1 MALLKIC
8 RCGKTIPYNVKRCE
22 ECQAKYEQKNKKVYT
37 EKDKAR
43 WRAYQNQRDDKEEQA
58 FYMSKTWKL
67 TRDMIVNKFYHIDVY
82 LYMKYGIVEYGN
94 IVHHIVELKEDF
106 SQRLSEDNL
115 ILLSQRSH
123 LLIHEEYNNGDKV
136 ALQEELKQMV
146 KDFEERYKQIKT
158 ESS

>member
-1 MALLKIC
+1 MALLKLC
-8 RCGKTIPYNVKRCE
+8 SRCNKTIPYGKTLCE
-22 ECQAKYEQKNKKVYT
+22 ECEAKYKQKNKRKYT

-43 WRAYQNQRDDKEEQA
+43 WREYQKQRDDKEEQA

-67 TRDMIVNKFYHIDVY
+67 TRDTIANKFYHIDVY
-82 LYMKYGIVEYGN
+82 LFMKYGIIEYGN

-106 SQRLSEDNL
+106 SQRLDETNL

-123 LLIHEEYNNGDKV
+123 LLIHEEYNNGNKV

-146 KDFEERYKQIKT
+146 KDFEKKYKGSK
-158 ESS
+158 

>member
-8 RCGKTIPYNVKRCE
+8 KCGKTIPYNVKRCE
-22 ECQAKYEQKNKKVYT
+22 ECQAKYEQKNKRKYT

-43 WRAYQNQRDDKEEQA
+43 WREYQKQRDDKEEQA

-82 LYMKYGIVEYGN
+82 LFIKYGIIEYGN

-106 SQRLSEDNL
+106 SKRLSEDNL

-146 KDFEERYKQIKT
+146 KDFEKKYKNNKR
-158 ESS
+158 E

>member
-1 MALLKIC
+1 MALLKFC
-8 RCGKTIPYNVKRCE
+8 SRCNKTIPYGKRLCE
-22 ECQAKYEQKNKKVYT
+22 ECEAKYEQQNKKRYT

-43 WRAYQNQRDDKEEQA
+43 WREYQKQRDDKTEQN
-58 FYMSKTWKL
+58 FYTSKSWKL
-67 TRDMIVNKFYHIDVY
+67 TRDMIVNKYYHMDVY

-106 SQRLSEDNL
+106 SKRLDEDNL

-146 KDFEERYKQIKT
+146 KDFEKKFRNKDRG
-158 ESS
+158 

>member
-8 RCGKTIPYNVKRCE
+8 KCGKTILYGVKRCE
-22 ECQAKYEQKNKKVYT
+22 ECQTKYEQQNKKNYT

-43 WRAYQNQRDDKEEQA
+43 WREYQRQREDKAEQN
-58 FYMSKTWKL
+58 FYTSKAWKL
-67 TRDMIVNKFYHIDVY
+67 TRDMIANKYYNMDVY

-123 LLIHEEYNNGDKV
+123 LLIHEEYNNGDKL

-146 KDFEERYKQIKT
+146 KDFENKYKLSKK
-158 ESS
+158 